1 MARLK
6 GSKTK
11 KPNAYAGRTK
21 RVKRKYGADAYR
33 KWGKLGGNPI
43 LLKSKQRKSRVKK

>member
-21 RVKRKYGADAYR
+21 RVKRKYGANAYK

-43 LLKSKQRKSRVKK
+43 LLKNRRAKK